1 MQKGGWVLNGGV
13 SAVDLSPRKVALVID
28 DDAQARKR
36 LKRTLQ
42 RLAFRVVE
50 AGTGRAAI
58 AFLASNPVDLVCLE
72 LVLPEMSG
80 FEVIG
85 FIRHAPRFATT
96 PVVVVSGRQLPED
109 QAQAREQ
116 GASAYVTKPFRAEEL
131 ERCVR
136 SLLAANSD
144 PGSARSA

>member
-1 MQKGGWVLNGGV
+1 MLNGGV
-13 SAVDLSPRKVALVID
+13 SAFETNPGKVALVVD
-28 DDAQARKR
+28 DDAAARKR
-36 LKRTLQ
+36 CKRALH
-42 RLAFRVVE
+42 RLGFKVSE
-50 AGTGRAAI
+50 ASAGRTAI
-58 AFLASNPVDLVCLE
+58 AFLANNPVDLVCLE

-85 FIRHAPRFATT
+85 FIRRTPRFAAT

-116 GASAYVTKPFRAEEL
+116 GASAYVTKPFRLDEL